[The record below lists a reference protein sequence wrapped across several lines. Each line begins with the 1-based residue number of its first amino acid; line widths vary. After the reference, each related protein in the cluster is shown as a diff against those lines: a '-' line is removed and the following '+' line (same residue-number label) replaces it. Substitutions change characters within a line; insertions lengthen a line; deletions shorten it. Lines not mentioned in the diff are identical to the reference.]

1 MAVAGAAISV
11 LAARSARACLH
22 QKDSMHEAWICA
34 MNGGDA
40 M

>member
-11 LAARSARACLH
+11 LAARPARTCLH